1 MKRNYLLLVIVGI
14 AAFLRFAFLS
24 EYPPALF
31 VDEAAIGY
39 NAWSLSL
46 DWKDEF
52 GTFLPLAFRSW
63 GTYTAPLQ
71 FYLAIPGTVFF
82 GLNELGT
89 RFHAALLGTLT
100 VLITYLLVCA
110 WFTNKKLALLSSL
123 FLALSPWHIHQ
134 SRMAVEPIISVFFFC
149 LGTYFLIR
157 WRNRLRTRDLTIAAV
172 AFVLTGYAYHSARLT
187 SPLFLLLFCLLHI
200 RLLTKSIRSVL
211 VAFIFGLV
219 VAAPLL
225 SYVVFHHAEAFARPR
240 AISVFSE
247 PGVALQLWEWTTT
260 DQGQHPV
267 TTRMFHNKFVAFTED
282 IIRRYVSHFDPVF
295 LFITGDPHERF
306 HIPST
311 GILLAFGAL
320 LIPVGL
326 WNLFHNTIHIRDR
339 ILIVGWIVIAPIV
352 SSLAVI
358 TPNSYHMLEAV
369 IPWMIVLALGA
380 LSITRFSLGV
390 IGLSARLLISGAFCA
405 AFLFYLGQYYVTI
418 PYDAAH
424 FWGYGYKDAIV
435 SIQNIY
441 QHYDTVI
448 SSGRHYIYFLYWLQI
463 NPQVFRAKFVRE
475 PGVDVMGFENIA
487 QFERFRFPANF
498 HWETLPKQ
506 PGILYVAQGDKIPD
520 YWTDEPE
527 IAGVKR
533 RNKIRIL
540 HRTFFPNGETAMKV
554 ADVVK

>member
-1 MKRNYLLLVIVGI
+1 MKNNHLLLAIIGI
-14 AAFLRFAFLS
+14 AAFLRFAFLAQ
-24 EYPPALF
+24 YPPALF

-46 DWKDEF
+46 DLKDEF
-52 GTFLPLAFRSW
+52 GTFMPLAFRSW

-71 FYLAIPGTVFF
+71 FYLAIPGVMLF
-82 GLNELGT
+82 GLNEFGT

-100 VLITYLLVCA
+100 VLITYLLVYS
-110 WFTNKKLALLSSL
+110 WFGIKKRALLSSL
-123 FLALSPWHIHQ
+123 FLAISPWHIHQ

-157 WRNRLRTRDLTIAAV
+157 WRNHLRTLDLTIAIV
-172 AFVLTGYAYHSARLT
+172 AFVLTAYAYHSARLT
-187 SPLFLLLFCLLHI
+187 SPLFLLLFCLLYI
-200 RLLTKSIRSVL
+200 RILIKHRASVF
-211 VAFIFGLV
+211 VASGIGFV
-219 VAAPLL
+219 VAMPLL
-225 SYVVFHHAEAFARPR
+225 YYVVFHHMEAFARPR
-240 AISVFSE
+240 AISVFAE
-247 PGVALQLWEWTTT
+247 PGVTLQLWEWTTT

-267 TTRMFHNKFVAFTED
+267 TTRMFHNKLVAFTED
-282 IIRRYVSHFDPVF
+282 IIRRYVSHFDPDF

-311 GILLAFGAL
+311 GILLAVGAI

-339 ILIVGWIVIAPIV
+339 ILLFGWIVIAPLV

-369 IPWMIVLALGA
+369 IPWMIVLALGV
-380 LSITRFSLGV
+380 LGITRFSLGV
-390 IGLSARLLISGAFCA
+390 LERSARLIICGAFCA

-418 PYDAAH
+418 PYKFAH

-435 SIQNIY
+435 SIQNTY
-441 QHYDTVI
+441 QTYDTVI

-463 NPQVFRAKFVRE
+463 NPQGFRKMFVRE
-475 PGVDVMGFENIA
+475 SGVDAMGFENIA

-506 PGILYVAQGDKIPD
+506 PGILYIAEGDAIPD

-527 IAGVKR
+527 RSGVKR
-533 RNKIRIL
+533 ASRVRIL
-540 HRTFFPNGETAMKV
+540 HRVLFPNGKIAMKV
-554 ADVVK
+554 ADVLK